1 MSYINMIRR
10 TIKNLTRKDTE
21 ADKKRYDSVY
31 DNLRDLDKNQLS
43 NLLGLQTVDLFQR
56 SLFIKYYSEI
66 QKMLINTELVV
77 IELGAGFGRHT
88 SVIADCGVKLIVND
102 ISESALEINNLIHPN
117 IFKSIASNMD
127 AIPLPNQSIDVVIC
141 CESLSYAD
149 PNKVNREIFR
159 LLKPGG
165 HLIIL
170 DTLNHNP
177 IYKINRY
184 IKVIIK
190 ARSLSS
196 VLRIPKIRRVKK
208 LSMYFEK
215 NEISYFGKWLWLT
228 VPVTKRILDLDLF
241 NKKMDTYGPNF
252 LAFKFLMVSKS
263 YSPNKQWTSRQ

>member
-1 MSYINMIRR
+1 MSYVTMIRR

-56 SLFIKYYSEI
+56 PLFIKYYSEI

-77 IELGAGFGRHT
+77 LELGAGFGRHT

-102 ISESALEINNLIHPN
+102 ISESALEINNRIHPN
-117 IFKSIASNMD
+117 IYKSIASNMD

-141 CESLSYAD
+141 CGSLSYAD
-149 PNKVNREIFR
+149 PKKVNREIFR

-165 HLIIL
+165 QLIIL

-184 IKVIIK
+184 IKVLTG

-196 VLRIPKIRRVKK
+196 VLRIPKIRRVKE
-208 LSMYFEK
+208 LSMYFEES
-215 NEISYFGKWLWLT
+215 EISYFGKWLWLT
-228 VPVTKRILDLDLF
+228 APVIKRILNLKVI
-241 NKKMDTYGPNF
+241 NKKIDTSGPNF
-252 LAFKFLMVSKS
+252 LAFKFVMVSKS
-263 YSPNKQWTSRQ
+263 YSPNKRYTLRK

>member
-1 MSYINMIRR
+1 MSYVNMIRR
-10 TIKNLTRKDTE
+10 TIKILTRKDTE

-31 DNLRDLDKNQLS
+31 DNLRNLDKNQLS
-43 NLLGLQTVDLFQR
+43 NLLGLQTVELFQR
-56 SLFIKYYSEI
+56 PLFMKYYSEI
-66 QKMLINTELVV
+66 QKILSDTELVV

-88 SVIADCGVKLIVND
+88 SVIADSGVKLIVND
-102 ISESALEINNLIHPN
+102 ISESALEINNRIHPN
-117 IFKSIASNMD
+117 IYKSIASNMD

-141 CESLSYAD
+141 CGSLSYAD
-149 PNKVNREIFR
+149 PKKVNREIFR

-177 IYKINRY
+177 VYKINRY
-184 IKVIIK
+184 IKVLTG

-196 VLRIPKIRRVKK
+196 VLRIPKIRRIKE
-208 LSMYFEK
+208 LSMYFEE

-228 VPVTKRILDLDLF
+228 TPMFKRILDLNLF
-241 NKKMDTYGPNF
+241 NKKIDTYGPNF
-252 LAFKFLMVSKS
+252 LAFKFVMVSKS

>member
-1 MSYINMIRR
+1 MIRR

-31 DNLRDLDKNQLS
+31 DNLRDLDENQLS
-43 NLLGLQTVDLFQR
+43 NLLGLQTVELFQKP
-56 SLFIKYYSEI
+56 LFIKYYSEI
-66 QKMLINTELVV
+66 QKILSNTELVV

-102 ISESALEINNLIHPN
+102 ISESALEINKRLHPN
-117 IFKSIASNMD
+117 IYKSIASNMD
-127 AIPLPNQSIDVVIC
+127 SIPLPNQSIDVVIC
-141 CESLSYAD
+141 CGSLSYAD
-149 PNKVNREIFR
+149 PKKVNNEIFR

-184 IKVIIK
+184 VKVLTG

-196 VLRIPKIRRVKK
+196 VLRIPKIRRVKE
-208 LSMYFEK
+208 LSMYFEE
-215 NEISYFGKWLWLT
+215 NEISYFGKWIWLT
-228 VPVTKRILDLDLF
+228 VPAIKRILDLNLF
-241 NKKMDTYGPNF
+241 KKIDTYGPNF
-252 LAFKFLMVSKS
+252 LAFKFVMVSKS
-263 YSPNKQWTSRQ
+263 FSPNKQWISRQ

>member
-1 MSYINMIRR
+1 MIRR
-10 TIKNLTRKDTE
+10 TIKILTRKDTE

-31 DNLRDLDKNQLS
+31 DNLRNLDKNQLS
-43 NLLGLQTVDLFQR
+43 NLLGLQTVELFQR
-56 SLFIKYYSEI
+56 PLFMKYYSEI
-66 QKMLINTELVV
+66 QKILSDTELVV

-88 SVIADCGVKLIVND
+88 SVIADSGVKLIVND
-102 ISESALEINNLIHPN
+102 ISESALEINNRIHPN
-117 IFKSIASNMD
+117 IYKSIASNMD

-141 CESLSYAD
+141 CGSLSYAD
-149 PNKVNREIFR
+149 PKKVNREIFR

-177 IYKINRY
+177 VYKINRY
-184 IKVIIK
+184 IKVLTG

-196 VLRIPKIRRVKK
+196 VLRIPKIRRIKE
-208 LSMYFEK
+208 LSMYFEE

-228 VPVTKRILDLDLF
+228 TPMFKRILDLNLF
-241 NKKMDTYGPNF
+241 NKKIDTYGPNF
-252 LAFKFLMVSKS
+252 LAFKFVMVSKS